1 MSPTPKEVEDLRK
14 LIKDRV
20 DNYPDLE
27 GLLAAGRLIRKS
39 GWYEATDK
47 EAYDAII
54 QYATAIRVT
63 KADKTQIKIAPESKR
78 LKALSKKL

>member
-1 MSPTPKEVEDLRK
+1 MPLTGKEIADLKK

-27 GLLAAGRLIRKS
+27 GMVAAGKLSYKA
-39 GWYEATDK
+39 GWYEAKSK

-54 QYATAIRVT
+54 QYAASIRVS
-63 KADKTQIKIAPESKR
+63 KDGEAQIKVARASKR
-78 LKALSKKL
+78 LKTLAEKL